1 MAHITIYITIACD
14 DVLLNADETTTI
26 DIRLHMYQC
35 SPGSV
40 TLSVCETKHQQIDA
54 KKDTVVIHK
63 LSVRSEIYS
72 CVKNI
77 RPTKIR
83 TVHDAT
89 HSRILVYLATLSYIK
104 SAAPTTMKTID
115 VHRTDVR
122 AMGDIPKC
130 VMKVYEKIRDHMRET
145 HMIE

>member
-1 MAHITIYITIACD
+1 MAHITIYIRIAND
-14 DVLLNADETTTI
+14 DVLLNADETATV

-40 TLSVCETKHQQIDA
+40 TLSVCDTKNQLIDA
-54 KKDTVVIHK
+54 KKDTTVIHK
-63 LSVRSEIYS
+63 LSIMSEIYS

-83 TVHDAT
+83 TDHPAT
-89 HSRILVYLATLSYIK
+89 HSRILVYFATPSYIK
-104 SAAPTTMKTID
+104 SAAPNIIKAMD
-115 VHRTDVR
+115 VPNTDVR

-130 VMKVYEKIRDHMRET
+130 VMKVYEKIRDHRRET
-145 HMIE
+145 QMIE